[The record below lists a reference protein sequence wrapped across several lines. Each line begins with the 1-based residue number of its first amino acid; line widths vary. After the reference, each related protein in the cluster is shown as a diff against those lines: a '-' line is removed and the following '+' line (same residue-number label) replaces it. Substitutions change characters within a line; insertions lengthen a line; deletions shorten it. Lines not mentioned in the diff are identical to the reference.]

1 MSISFRERLWSL
13 IPATIFAALITFS
26 SSEAGAAEQLQPHET
41 QVVRQ
46 IQRYCSA
53 SWQNANVPRAEW
65 QDCSQQVFVEL
76 LQRIPHSK
84 LVNAIVCSASE
95 ERRELN
101 RSIWRIV
108 KRWRRRVRHA
118 SLDGF
123 DTADPAT
130 LAGHQTDDDVLERV
144 TQIAAKELTQ
154 RQSCIFSLLC
164 EGHSIG
170 QISEHLN
177 IPAQRVSDEK
187 YRAIQKI
194 RRSVSLS

>member
-1 MSISFRERLWSL
+1 MSISFRERLWPL
-13 IPATIFAALITFS
+13 IPAIVFAASIAVS
-26 SSEAGAAEQLQPHET
+26 SSEANASERGQPHET

-65 QDCSQQVFVEL
+65 QDCSQQVFLEL
-76 LQRIPHSK
+76 LQRIPRGQ
-84 LVNAIVCSASE
+84 LANAIACPASD

-108 KRWRRRVRHA
+108 KRWRRRVRHP
-118 SLDGF
+118 SLDGY
-123 DTADPAT
+123 DAADPAT
-130 LAGHQTDDDVLERV
+130 LAVHQTDDDVLERV
-144 TQIAAKELTQ
+144 TQAAAEQLTQ
-154 RQSCIFSLLC
+154 RQACIFSLLC

-194 RRSVSLS
+194 RRYVSL